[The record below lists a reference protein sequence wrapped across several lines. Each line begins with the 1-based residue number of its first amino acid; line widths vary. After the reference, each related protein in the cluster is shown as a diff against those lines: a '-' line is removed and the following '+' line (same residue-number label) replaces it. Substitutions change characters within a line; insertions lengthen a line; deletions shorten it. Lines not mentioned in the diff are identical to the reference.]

1 MPVQLI
7 VWVSVLILRIS
18 FSLLAAHSLA
28 SSSSGNGAC
37 SVFYTNTRA
46 FTKMVLRFQSS
57 IAGITRM
64 LSYVMVLKL
73 VEIFKL
79 VAIVIAFLTAC
90 Q

>member
-7 VWVSVLILRIS
+7 VWFSILIPRIS
-18 FSLLAAHSLA
+18 FSLLSAHSLA
-28 SSSSGNGAC
+28 ASSSETGAY
-37 SVFYTNTRA
+37 SVFCTNTRA
-46 FTKMVLRFQSS
+46 FTKMVLHFQSS
-57 IAGITRM
+57 TASITRM

-90 Q
+90 